1 MTFPQRVAC
10 LVSAIPA
17 GKVLNYGE
25 VAYLLGQPRNAR
37 TVGYALS
44 ALPAGTSV
52 PWYRVVGKN
61 GRYGKVSLRE
71 FDYGHHEQI
80 ARLQAEGIPFDEQ
93 GQFVLEDFLWKPTPE
108 EVALT
113 LAQD

>member
-1 MTFPQRVAC
+1 MTFPQRVAR
-10 LVSAIPA
+10 LVAAIPA

-44 ALPAGTSV
+44 ALPVDTDI

-61 GRYGKVSLRE
+61 GRYGKISLAYSR
-71 FDYGHHEQI
+71 DEQI
-80 ARLQAEGIPFDEQ
+80 SRLQAEGIRFDEDE
-93 GQFVLEDFLWKPTPE
+93 QFVLDAVLWKPTPE
-108 EVALT
+108 EVALI
-113 LAQD
+113 LSQG